1 MISELFEIIGNLI
14 ICMMDIATFYLFMHS
29 FFTPRVKKVW
39 LGVWFV
45 VALFIMY
52 FVNKSFNNSGLNCI
66 MTCGLILGF
75 CLIYETTV
83 SQKIF
88 TYVSLF
94 SIILFSELMG
104 LGFAFSNG
112 AVEYSQ
118 NMDYLINKSVYL
130 IYFAFAFLSK
140 ATAIV
145 VVLIFSVWMKRKHI
159 FTDSNRLSSNEIYLA
174 GASFIS
180 FAVIA
185 IVEREFFSGT
195 ISVVTCFFVYSAML
209 AIIILFYMAYY
220 HMIQADNAILEK
232 KLLEEDYAHRKLYYS
247 EMERHQNE
255 IRGIRHDLKNRLLA
269 ILADANDVQNIK
281 RQLDSLMN
289 EIKNTE
295 IISYSENIQINM
307 ILNEKIKSAAVYGIK
322 SDLDIKVPYQINI
335 DYGDLGVLVGNLL
348 DNAIEAAAKC
358 SEDKRQIS
366 FGAYYYKNSLVITC
380 SNCVAGSVVSMET
393 SKKDKI
399 NHGFGMKSISGIV
412 QKYNGR
418 IENSS
423 DNNIFKTEINLWIP
437 SET

>member
-1 MISELFEIIGNLI
+1 MISELFETIGNLI

-94 SIILFSELMG
+94 SIILFSELIG
-104 LGFAFSNG
+104 SGFAFSNG

-130 IYFAFAFLSK
+130 IYFAFAFLCK

-159 FTDSNRLSSNEIYLA
+159 FTDSNRLSRNDIYLA

-185 IVEREFFSGT
+185 IVEREFFPEPFRS
-195 ISVVTCFFVYSAML
+195 
-209 AIIILFYMAYY
+209 
-220 HMIQADNAILEK
+220 
-232 KLLEEDYAHRKLYYS
+232 
-247 EMERHQNE
+247 
-255 IRGIRHDLKNRLLA
+255 
-269 ILADANDVQNIK
+269 
-281 RQLDSLMN
+281 
-289 EIKNTE
+289 
-295 IISYSENIQINM
+295 
-307 ILNEKIKSAAVYGIK
+307 
-322 SDLDIKVPYQINI
+322 
-335 DYGDLGVLVGNLL
+335 
-348 DNAIEAAAKC
+348 
-358 SEDKRQIS
+358 
-366 FGAYYYKNSLVITC
+366 
-380 SNCVAGSVVSMET
+380 
-393 SKKDKI
+393 
-399 NHGFGMKSISGIV
+399 
-412 QKYNGR
+412 
-418 IENSS
+418 
-423 DNNIFKTEINLWIP
+423 
-437 SET
+437 